1 MNENVKKSIML
12 RLQSVA
18 EALHKNRMEAKV
30 VENKEELIKEI
41 SKLIKKDDKVFSG
54 GSETLKETGVIDFL
68 SEGGY
73 DYYYRGRCDAEGNPI
88 DVLREAFFG
97 DWYLTSSNAVTLDG
111 KLYNV
116 DGNANRVAAL
126 SFGPKNV
133 IVVVGYNKIVKDIAE
148 AVERVKALAAPP
160 NCIRLDKK
168 TGCAATGHCTDCR
181 TDDRICCAYTVHSF
195 QRSAGRIKVF
205 LLPEVL
211 GY

>member
-1 MNENVKKSIML
+1 MNDNLKKSIML
-12 RLQSVA
+12 RLESVA
-18 EALHKNRMEAKV
+18 EALNKNRMDAKV

-41 SKLIKKDDKVFSG
+41 SKLISIDDKVFSG
-54 GSETLKETGVIDFL
+54 GSETLKETGIIDFL
-68 SEGGY
+68 TDGGY
-73 DYYYRGRCDAEGNPI
+73 DYYYRGRCDDEGNPI

-133 IVVVGYNKIVKDIAE
+133 IVVVGYNKIVKDIPE

-168 TGCAATGHCTDCR
+168 TGCASTGHCTDCHSP
-181 TDDRICCAYTVHSF
+181 DRICCAYTVHAY
-195 QRSAGRIKVF
+195 QRAEGRIRVF
-205 LLPEVL
+205 LLPEVY